1 MNKIIADEEDINDEN
16 FQNPSFLAKDL
27 IRSKQFKIE
36 QLVNNIND
44 ELINLR
50 NIMIRK
56 EIPENENPNKIIDIV
71 EKIHD
76 FQRQPKGKVI
86 KISTTKQIR
95 QRISI
100 ALAEVKAGN
109 TSEKLLNEVR
119 QTIFSLHREEQVT
132 KKVYNNIMN
141 SIKLENRMD
150 TILMN
155 SGNIKTSEPNRLLL
169 NLLDE
174 INLWRRDKYV
184 ALSNWTFTKHGY
196 MHKKSYKKNK
206 FNLPIPIWNET
217 FELPDWSYS
226 VSDIQDSFEIS

>member
-119 QTIFSLHREEQVT
+119 QIIFSLHREEQVT
-132 KKVYNNIMN
+132 KKEYNNIMN

-155 SGNIKTSEPNRLLL
+155 SGNSKTSEPNRLLL

-174 INLWRRDKYV
+174 INL
-184 ALSNWTFTKHGY
+184 
-196 MHKKSYKKNK
+196 
-206 FNLPIPIWNET
+206 
-217 FELPDWSYS
+217 
-226 VSDIQDSFEIS
+226 

>member
-1 MNKIIADEEDINDEN
+1 
-16 FQNPSFLAKDL
+16 
-27 IRSKQFKIE
+27 
-36 QLVNNIND
+36 
-44 ELINLR
+44 
-50 NIMIRK
+50 MIRK

-86 KISTTKQIR
+86 KISMTKQIR

-119 QTIFSLHREEQVT
+119 QIIFSLHREEQVT

-155 SGNIKTSEPNRLLL
+155 SGNSKTSEPNRLLL

-174 INLWRRDKYV
+174 INL
-184 ALSNWTFTKHGY
+184 
-196 MHKKSYKKNK
+196 
-206 FNLPIPIWNET
+206 
-217 FELPDWSYS
+217 
-226 VSDIQDSFEIS
+226 